1 LSEIPEEIQQMSFE
15 QALAELEE
23 IVQQL
28 ETGQVSLE
36 QSIDQYSRGNLLKLH
51 CEEKLKDA
59 SERIEKI
66 TRQQD
71 NTLET
76 APFDVEG

>member
-1 LSEIPEEIQQMSFE
+1 MSFE

>member
-1 LSEIPEEIQQMSFE
+1 MSEIPEEIQQMSFE